1 MDAITLHIQPDLT
14 YTLEGDQALLDSWLE
29 LHKVTDGDLAN
40 ILLNAISNAK
50 AYSAVRDLHLSEV
63 TIAHIMAYPKFAII
77 RDYDAGLIIFGA
89 KAY

>member
-1 MDAITLHIQPDLT
+1 METITLHIQPDLT

-29 LHKVTDGDLAN
+29 LHKVSGGDLAN
-40 ILLNAISNAK
+40 LLLNAINDAK
-50 AYSAVRDLHLSEV
+50 AYSAVRDLHLSEGAV
-63 TIAHIMAYPKFAII
+63 AHIIAYPKFSMI